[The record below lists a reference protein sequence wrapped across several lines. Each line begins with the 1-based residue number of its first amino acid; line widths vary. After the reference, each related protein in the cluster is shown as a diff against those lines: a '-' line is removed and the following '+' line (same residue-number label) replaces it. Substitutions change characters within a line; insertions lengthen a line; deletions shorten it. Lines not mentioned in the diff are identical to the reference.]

1 MTQPHPD
8 ERLSAAD
15 TSNVDLD
22 AADQVNAFLLA
33 GILGVGGFVH
43 ADGSCDLDR
52 LRSDL
57 GARLRDPQRALRR
70 LSQRVAE
77 RDRGLVW
84 EACEPDL
91 SWHVRLADAIPG
103 RDGLAGLC
111 ATLMTRPVPS
121 DRPGWELLVVPGT
134 PVDGVGI
141 VFRAHHAIADG
152 VAGVRLAEALFGSGA
167 PGPAPTR
174 ATTIPATRRSWW
186 STVTTGVVRMSA
198 MFRRSVPPTVL
209 LGPIGGRR
217 GVGFTEIE
225 LAPLAEAARR
235 SGGTLNDALLAAVA
249 AAAAAVLRA
258 SGEPVPAVLPASVPV
273 ALPERGGSGNAVGV
287 MVAELPTDELD
298 PVVRL
303 GRITAVTRAA
313 KAEARQSGTF
323 EFTRSRWGSRLF
335 AWLARRQRFVA
346 LFVTNV
352 RGPSETLSIGGAPL
366 EHAWPLAPIQG
377 NVRLGVAA
385 LSYRGRLACTV
396 HTDAS
401 ALDARE
407 LSRLVSEELA
417 DLAARVA

>member
-1 MTQPHPD
+1 MTQFHPD
-8 ERLSAAD
+8 EPLSAAD

-33 GILGVGGFVH
+33 GLLGVGGFVH
-43 ADGSCDLDR
+43 ADGSWDLDR
-52 LRSDL
+52 LRADL
-57 GARLRDPQRALRR
+57 GGRLRDPQRALRR

-77 RDRGLVW
+77 RDGRLVW

-91 SWHVRLADAIPG
+91 SWHVRLADAAPG

-111 ATLMTRPVPS
+111 ATLMTRPLPS
-121 DRPGWELLVVPGT
+121 DRPGWELLVVPGA
-134 PVDGVGI
+134 PGDGVGI
-141 VFRAHHAIADG
+141 VFRAHHAVADG
-152 VAGVRLAEALFGSGA
+152 VAGVRLAEALFGSGVQE
-167 PGPAPTR
+167 PAPAARTSR
-174 ATTIPATRRSWW
+174 KQHRPWW
-186 STVTTGVVRMSA
+186 RTVTAGVVRTSA

-235 SGGTLNDALLAAVA
+235 SGGTLNDALLTAVA
-249 AAAAAVLRA
+249 AATATILRA
-258 SGEPVPAVLPASVPV
+258 SGESVPAILPASVPV

-287 MVAELPTDELD
+287 MVAELPTDEMD
-298 PVVRL
+298 AVVRL
-303 GRITAVTRAA
+303 GQIAAATRAA
-313 KAEARQSGTF
+313 KAEARQAGTF

-352 RGPSETLSIGGAPL
+352 RGPSDTLSIGGAPL

-385 LSYRGRLACTV
+385 LSYRGRLACAV
-396 HTDAS
+396 HTDAA
-401 ALDARE
+401 ALDAGE
-407 LSRLVSEELA
+407 LSRLVGEELA